1 MILWGEFLLCT
12 FAVVYSGTKLSKYGD
27 IISEKTGLG
36 GNWTGVVLMAS
47 VTSLPELATGI
58 SSVTYAGAPDIAL
71 GDILGSCVF
80 NLLILAF
87 LDALYRPM
95 PLSSKAHHGHVLSAG
110 FGILLLSIVA
120 AGLAFPGR
128 RFIIGWIGPYTLLI
142 AVIYF
147 LAMRLVYFY
156 EKRQISKFIK
166 EVARE
171 LKYENIAVRTAV
183 VNYGINAAVV
193 VVAALFL
200 PEIGKGIAETTG
212 LGQTFVGNIFIAV
225 STSLPEVV
233 VCVAAVRI
241 DAVDLAIG
249 NLFGSNIFNIF
260 ILGLDD
266 IFFTKG
272 PLLSFVSQH
281 HMISAMSAIA
291 MTAIAV
297 IGSTY
302 RAERK
307 PLFMAWDSISISL
320 VYVTNL
326 MLLYTLK

>member
-1 MILWGEFLLCT
+1 
-12 FAVVYSGTKLSKYGD
+12 
-27 IISEKTGLG
+27 
-36 GNWTGVVLMAS
+36 
-47 VTSLPELATGI
+47 
-58 SSVTYAGAPDIAL
+58 
-71 GDILGSCVF
+71 
-80 NLLILAF
+80 
-87 LDALYRPM
+87 
-95 PLSSKAHHGHVLSAG
+95 
-110 FGILLLSIVA
+110 
-120 AGLAFPGR
+120 
-128 RFIIGWIGPYTLLI
+128 
-142 AVIYF
+142 
-147 LAMRLVYFY
+147 
-156 EKRQISKFIK
+156 
-166 EVARE
+166 
-171 LKYENIAVRTAV
+171 
-183 VNYGINAAVV
+183 
-193 VVAALFL
+193 
-200 PEIGKGIAETTG
+200 
-212 LGQTFVGNIFIAV
+212 
-225 STSLPEVV
+225 VV

-266 IFFTKG
+266 VFFAKG

-302 RAERK
+302 RSERK

>member
-1 MILWGEFLLCT
+1 M
-12 FAVVYSGTKLSKYGD
+12 KYKD
-27 IISEKTGLG
+27 IPVKT
-36 GNWTGVVLMAS
+36 A
-47 VTSLPELATGI
+47 
-58 SSVTYAGAPDIAL
+58 
-71 GDILGSCVF
+71 
-80 NLLILAF
+80 
-87 LDALYRPM
+87 
-95 PLSSKAHHGHVLSAG
+95 
-110 FGILLLSIVA
+110 
-120 AGLAFPGR
+120 
-128 RFIIGWIGPYTLLI
+128 II
-142 AVIYF
+142 
-147 LAMRLVYFY
+147 
-156 EKRQISKFIK
+156 
-166 EVARE
+166 
-171 LKYENIAVRTAV
+171 
-183 VNYGINAAVV
+183 NYGIHATIVV
-193 VVAALFL
+193 TAALFL
-200 PEIGKGIAETTG
+200 PEVGKGMAQTTG

-266 IFFTKG
+266 VFFTKG

-302 RAERK
+302 RSERK